1 MRHNHLK
8 ASTSLLRAVAMA
20 FVVVL
25 AGCGGGGDAAC
36 NAGLGALLSSA
47 SNCGPAPNDA
57 PVAKTGPIQNVKLDD
72 LVTLD
77 GSTSTDPN
85 KDLLTYK
92 WEFVSKPTDSLAT
105 LLLET
110 TAKPT
115 FTADKVGIYSIK
127 LVVSDGKAS
136 SVAALSTVVASLT
149 NSAPVAKPGIAQ
161 SVTVNADVVLDGSLS
176 SDADGNSLTYKW
188 TLLSKPDQSTA
199 ALKFSTAALSSFK
212 ADKAGIYV
220 ASLVVNDGRVD
231 SEPAAVT
238 VQAFAANVPPVA
250 VAGIA
255 QSVMFG
261 KEVKL
266 DGRGSSD
273 ANSDPIT
280 FTWSLVSVPDGSGSV
295 TVFNA
300 IKNSQTPTF
309 TPDRAGSY
317 VFSLVVNDGK
327 VDSNVSA
334 TVVTVARENVAPVAN
349 AGEAQVASVG
359 ATVKLDGALSLD
371 ANYDPITYK
380 WALVSAPAGN
390 TVELDKPTNVR
401 PTFIPLL
408 AGTYV
413 FSLKVNDSK
422 LDSDPAIVVITVSPS
437 GLSGGA

>member
-1 MRHNHLK
+1 
-8 ASTSLLRAVAMA
+8 MA

-77 GSTSTDPN
+77 GSTSSDPN

-92 WEFVSKPTDSLAT
+92 WEFVSKPTDSQAK

-149 NSAPVAKPGIAQ
+149 NSAPVAKPGNAQ

-199 ALKFSTAALSSFK
+199 ALKFSTAALSRFT

-273 ANSDPIT
+273 ANSDPLT
-280 FTWSLVSVPDGSGSV
+280 YTWTLVSVPDGSDSV
-295 TVFNA
+295 KVFNA

-309 TPDRAGSY
+309 TPDRPGSY
-317 VFSLVVNDGK
+317 VFSLVVNDSK

-349 AGEAQVASVG
+349 AGEAQVVFRRD
-359 ATVKLDGALSLD
+359 TVKLDGALSFD
-371 ANYDPITYK
+371 TNNDPITFK
-380 WALVSAPAGN
+380 WALVSAPTGN
-390 TVELDKPTNVR
+390 TAALSSETEKR
-401 PTFIPLL
+401 PTFVPSFS
-408 AGTYV
+408 GTYV
-413 FSLKVNDSK
+413 FSLKVNDGK
-422 LDSDPAIVVITVSPS
+422 LDSDPSIVVITVSPS
-437 GLSGGA
+437 GLNGGA